1 MKRKTSEQIGAISD
15 RLQEILSEL
24 MEKGGAEF
32 LCIAADHIE
41 IAIDA
46 LEEARMA
53 LARGGH

>member
-1 MKRKTSEQIGAISD
+1 MKRKTSEQIRAISD

-24 MEKGGAEF
+24 MEEGSSEF

-46 LEEARMA
+46 LDEARMA